1 MRENLSRLAPGARVR
16 GADGLIGTVE
26 RLEYGS
32 TGAEAGFP
40 RAMIVRSDDEHW
52 RYRIPTLLVRAV
64 SIHPGAPQVVVD
76 LPADQLTYYIVEGL
90 NGNAH
95 LQAEARPQRTNGP
108 LSLDTDDDLRVPI
121 AQEFLVARKS
131 PVLQGRVHIR
141 KEVGEHQAHFT
152 VPVFHEEALVER
164 IPADQ
169 YDGRPPADDEILI
182 PVTEERLIVRKETVV
197 REYLRVRKELV
208 ARHFEVRGTLRREM
222 VDVTTQIP
230 PESAPQLLMRL
241 PDDEGATSQPALQ

>member
-16 GADGLIGTVE
+16 GAEGLIGTVE
-26 RLEYGS
+26 RLETGS
-32 TGAEAGFP
+32 MGADFADYP
-40 RAMIVRSDDEHW
+40 QAMIVRSDDEQW

-95 LQAEARPQRTNGP
+95 PQPPARTHLPNGP
-108 LSLDTDDDLRVPI
+108 LSLDTDDDQRIPI

-131 PVLQGRVHIR
+131 PVLQGRVHIH
-141 KEVGEHQAHFT
+141 KEVGEQQAQLT
-152 VPVFHEEALVER
+152 VSVFHEEALIER

-169 YDGRPPADDEILI
+169 YDGRPPADNEILI
-182 PVTEERLIVRKETVV
+182 PVTEERLVVRKETVV
-197 REYLRVRKELV
+197 REYLLVRKELV
-208 ARHFEVRGTLRREM
+208 ARHYEVRGTLRREI
-222 VDVTTQIP
+222 VDVTTRIP
-230 PESAPQLLMRL
+230 PESTPKLLLHL
-241 PDDEGATSQPALQ
+241 PDDDAANQPVLW